1 MARQLVNHFGRMPE
15 RHCAMDRRRVGQYR
29 NPGEVAARTG
39 DFRVAGW
46 HSMQSVIRPLGEL
59 IPEEYFEQAEG
70 VEFIFPTIEPVREPA
85 IGVSKYFEIWEAP
98 LRSNSFLDRS
108 RVTHRVFSTCAKRSS
123 C

>member
-1 MARQLVNHFGRMPE
+1 
-15 RHCAMDRRRVGQYR
+15 
-29 NPGEVAARTG
+29 
-39 DFRVAGW
+39 
-46 HSMQSVIRPLGEL
+46 MQSVVRPLGDL
-59 IPEEYFEQAEG
+59 LPEEYFEQAEG
-70 VEFIFPTIEPVREPA
+70 VEFIFPTIEPARQPA